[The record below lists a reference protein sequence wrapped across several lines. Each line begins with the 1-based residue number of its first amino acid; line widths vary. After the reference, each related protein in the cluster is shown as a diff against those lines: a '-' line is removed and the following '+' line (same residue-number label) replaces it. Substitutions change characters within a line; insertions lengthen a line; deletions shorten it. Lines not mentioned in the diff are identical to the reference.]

1 MCFGVTVT
9 NMKSARP
16 RARTYRMGARAQ
28 AAAETHQLILDAAI
42 RQFGDR
48 PYDAVGL
55 ADVAAAAGVT
65 VQTVLRRFGSKEG
78 LVEAA
83 VAHSSQQV
91 RQARWAAAAGDVDG
105 ALRDLCAHYAV
116 WGDRVMRFLAQEE
129 HVAAMQQIVGAG
141 RALHHQWVDH
151 MFAPW
156 LSKAKGDSRRRL
168 RAQLIAATDVYV
180 WKILHRDL
188 GLDPKATQRT
198 LRDLVN
204 AILA

>member
-1 MCFGVTVT
+1 
-9 NMKSARP
+9 MKSAKP
-16 RARTYRMGARAQ
+16 RARTYRMGARAE

-55 ADVAAAAGVT
+55 AEVAAAAGVT

-78 LVEAA
+78 LVQAA
-83 VAHSSQQV
+83 VAFSSQQV
-91 RQARWAAAAGDVDG
+91 RQARWAAPAGDVDG
-105 ALRDLCAHYAV
+105 ALRDLCLHYAL

-129 HVAAMQQIVGAG
+129 HVAAMQQIVRAG

-151 MFAPW
+151 VFAPW
-156 LSKAKGDSRRRL
+156 LSKAKGDARLRL

-180 WKILHRDL
+180 WKILRRDL

-204 AILA
+204 AIIA